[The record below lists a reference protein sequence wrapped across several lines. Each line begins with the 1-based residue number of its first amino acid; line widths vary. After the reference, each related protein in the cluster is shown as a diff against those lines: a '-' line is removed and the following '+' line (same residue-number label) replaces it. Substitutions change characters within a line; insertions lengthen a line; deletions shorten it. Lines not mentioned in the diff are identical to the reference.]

1 MTRSRLDRTPVAAV
15 RQRYP
20 RIALSHCACPPRVAA
35 VILDDGGQ
43 EASDTFELF
52 AAERSHQSARVRVD
66 VAKAREQ
73 AQA

>member
-1 MTRSRLDRTPVAAV
+1 
-15 RQRYP
+15 
-20 RIALSHCACPPRVAA
+20 VAA